1 VPVGSIKKGEDRTR
15 NGVSAQ
21 LMKLIVA
28 NLTEEDIVNV
38 AAHVASRVSVGQTQ
52 PAGQVRTIAER

>member
-1 VPVGSIKKGEDRTR
+1 MRDWDIQQGTR

-38 AAHVASRVSVGQTQ
+38 AAHVASRVSVGQAQ
-52 PAGQVRTIAER
+52 PAGQVRTVAER